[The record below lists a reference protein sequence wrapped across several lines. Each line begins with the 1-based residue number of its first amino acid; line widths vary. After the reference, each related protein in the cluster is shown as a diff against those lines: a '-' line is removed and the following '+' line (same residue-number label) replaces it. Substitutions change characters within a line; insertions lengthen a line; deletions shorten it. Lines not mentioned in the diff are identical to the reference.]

1 MISCSTRALSWTSLA
16 GSSEL
21 YISLHQASEA
31 MCPKPKEVGL
41 DDALG
46 ASDGGHLGGH

>member
-21 YISLHQASEA
+21 YISLYQASEA
-31 MCPKPKEVGL
+31 MCPKPRDVDL

-46 ASDGGHLGGH
+46 ASNDGHLGGH